1 MNGTSE
7 FLNDVS
13 KVRAQDGGKY
23 LALLAMML
31 FMAATDGEDAPYIR
45 RQLQSAPHDDLEQA
59 IKRLQ
64 DVRSGFK
71 WPELIDGTVSFIQQ
85 LLIKTD

>member
-1 MNGTSE
+1 MNGTRE

-13 KVRAQDGGKY
+13 RVRAQDGGKY

-31 FMAATDGEDAPYIR
+31 FMTAEEGKNASNIR
-45 RQLQSAPHDDLEQA
+45 GQLQSAHRDDLEQA

-64 DVRSGFK
+64 DIRSGFK